1 MIRSIR
7 TLDRP
12 TPRFHGWA
20 TLTLAIA
27 ALGVGFLAYVSL
39 VAIVA
44 AAGVVL

>member
-1 MIRSIR
+1 MNPIR

-27 ALGVGFLAYVSL
+27 AWVLCAVAFHVCVAVAVLIGGVS
-39 VAIVA
+39 
-44 AAGVVL
+44 

>member
-12 TPRFHGWA
+12 TPRFHGQA
-20 TLTLAIA
+20 VLFLAIA
-27 ALGVGFLAYVSL
+27 AWGLVFLAYVSL

>member
-20 TLTLAIA
+20 TLYLALA
-27 ALGVGFLAYVSL
+27 AWGVVFLAYVSL